1 MRMPRL
7 AMNVPWTILFL
18 RSLAMSGWTRLLAVG
33 LLAAG
38 LLAAGL
44 LAAGRGGVRSEEVI
58 GPDEGFQRLDW
69 KDAGAALGEKALVS
83 GKIIR
88 VGKAG
93 RVNFLNFDTNR
104 PPQFTGIIFNKSLD
118 HFPGPLKEMYLGK
131 IVRIRGQIVAYQDKP
146 QIVVTAPEQIEILDE
161 LPETTAPV
169 KSRKP
174 IPEGGAL
181 RIATYNV
188 LNLFDGQDDPYHADE
203 MTPTKPREELAHLAQ
218 SIRALDADVVAL
230 QEVENRGYLE
240 RFVQVFLPEMGYQY
254 IVHFDGNDLRGID
267 VCLLSRVSIGPVR
280 SHRHLRFTG
289 PDGVERSFSRDLLA
303 VTILPPGGKSFEM
316 WVVHLKSNAGGRENA
331 EPIRLGEAGQIRVL
345 LDQVLSVDPRA
356 RILLTGDL
364 NDIWSSKTLNTL
376 VGEGDTALWS
386 VASELGEKQPDTYNK
401 GKFHSMIDY
410 ILCTPAMAEA
420 YVKGSC
426 RIVPGSPESTG
437 SDHNPVTASFKVE

>member
-7 AMNVPWTILFL
+7 TMNYPWAML
-18 RSLAMSGWTRLLAVG
+18 RLTL

-38 LLAAGL
+38 LLATGL
-44 LAAGRGGVRSEEVI
+44 LAAGSCVRSEEVI
-58 GPDEGFQRLDW
+58 GPDEGLQRLDW
-69 KDAGAALGEKALVS
+69 KDARESLGKEALVS
-83 GKIIR
+83 GKIIH

-104 PPQFTGIIFNKSLD
+104 PPQFTGIIFKKNLD

-131 IVRIRGQIVAYQDKP
+131 IVRIRGRIVAYQDKP

-169 KSRKP
+169 KSHQP
-174 IPEGGAL
+174 IPASGAL

-203 MTPTKPREELAHLAQ
+203 TTPTKPRKELQHLAK
-218 SIRALDADVVAL
+218 SIRALEADVVAL

-240 RFVQVFLPEMGYQY
+240 RFVQVFLPEMGYRH

-267 VCLLSRVSIGPVR
+267 VCLLSRVPVGPVR

-303 VTILPPGGKSFEM
+303 VTILPPSGKSFEM
-316 WVVHLKSNAGGRENA
+316 WVVHLKSNAGGRERA
-331 EPIRLGEAGQIRVL
+331 EPIRLAEAGQIRVL
-345 LDQVLSVDPRA
+345 LDRALSVDPSA

-364 NDIWSSKTLNTL
+364 NDTWASKTLNTL
-376 VGEGDTALWS
+376 VGKGETALWS

-410 ILCTPAMAEA
+410 ILCTPAMAKA

-426 RIVPGSPESTG
+426 RIVPGSQENTG
-437 SDHNPVTASFKVE
+437 SDHNPVTASFNVE